1 MAHRYTNNLKVS
13 PPPVRNILIVYYFIK
28 FRTECPAKNG
38 KISNRSVTGGLWT
51 DKYLK
56 SSSKLTIVPFF
67 HIVFVKNIA
76 FFDAR
81 MGRAVKTGTY
91 PNSC

>member
-1 MAHRYTNNLKVS
+1 M
-13 PPPVRNILIVYYFIK
+13 
-28 FRTECPAKNG
+28 
-38 KISNRSVTGGLWT
+38 GLRIWT
-51 DKYLK
+51 DKYFK

-67 HIVFVKNIA
+67 QIVFVKKIT

-81 MGRAVKTGTY
+81 MGRAVKTGIY